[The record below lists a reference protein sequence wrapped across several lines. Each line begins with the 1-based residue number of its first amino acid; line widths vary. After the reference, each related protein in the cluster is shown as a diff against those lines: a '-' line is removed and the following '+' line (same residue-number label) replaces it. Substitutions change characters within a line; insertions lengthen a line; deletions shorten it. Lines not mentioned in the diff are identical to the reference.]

1 MIRLWVVISPLP
13 SYSCVVNL
21 PSSALAKLSSC
32 FNEVTIFARNRFCS
46 LIRLWLGAPFLKFAC
61 TWLWISFALWA
72 NRIVLKVSSIWD
84 RWRLQVTMRVVWLLP
99 PRDSFNN
106 RVSFESRYGTCGAF
120 FAMALMT
127 LPSVERLAF
136 IFFASSRADP
146 WAKLLE
152 TRSEPARSTRL
163 MVPLL
168 MLSSEHFSD
177 ISIWQIEWDLDDN
190 LFYLV
195 LFTCLFCSPNDMNLM
210 ISSEF
215 ETDADVKPYI

>member
-1 MIRLWVVISPLP
+1 MISPLP
-13 SYSCVVNL
+13 SCSCVVSL

-46 LIRLWLGAPFLKFAC
+46 LIKLWFGAPFLKFAY

-72 NRIVLKVSSIWD
+72 NRMVLNVSSIWD
-84 RWRLQVTMRVVWLLP
+84 RWRLQVTMRVVLLLP

-106 RVSFESRYGTCGAF
+106 RVSLESRYGTCGAF
-120 FAMALMT
+120 FAIALMT
-127 LPSVERLAF
+127 LPSVERLAL
-136 IFFASSRADP
+136 IFFASSRAAP
-146 WAKLLE
+146 WAKLLD

-168 MLSSEHFSD
+168 TLSSGHFSD

-195 LFTCLFCSPNDMNLM
+195 LFTCRFRSPNEMNLI

-215 ETDADVKPYI
+215 ETVADVNPYI